1 MTLSGR
7 VDTLEAQVTFIVQD
21 LLQKIDLVSSSS
33 QAIQWNQQFDSVEDT
48 VINLKNQ
55 IQSLQSLYTN
65 LYITT
70 QNNYAAF
77 TGHTGQTGHG
87 S

>member
-7 VDTLEAQVTFIVQD
+7 VDTLETQVTFIVQD
-21 LLQKIDLVSSSS
+21 LLQKIDLISSSS
-33 QAIQWNQQFDSVEDT
+33 QAIQWNQQFDSIEST
-48 VINLKNQ
+48 VISLKNQ
-55 IQSLQSLYTN
+55 VQSLQSLYTN

-70 QNNYAAF
+70 QNNYSAF

-87 S
+87 A